1 MAPEVLQFERYDG
14 KVDMW
19 SVGVILFELLNGCPP
34 FPGRTNVQVL
44 KNINSST
51 CLPFDQLILSRLHPD
66 SVDMCSKLLSR
77 NPGLALYL
85 PQFHIFLLYPSPKLA
100 IYFASML
107 GPGFSTRLGFYL
119 VIPGY

>member
-1 MAPEVLQFERYDG
+1 MVALLFL
-14 KVDMW
+14 
-19 SVGVILFELLNGCPP
+19 VGLMFKYQ
-34 FPGRTNVQVL
+34 RTTFCHKNSFKFARSNSDKFFTFQVL
-44 KNINSST
+44 KNIKSST

-100 IYFASML
+100 IYVASLL

>member
-14 KVDMW
+14 NVDMW

-44 KNINSST
+44 KNIKSST

-66 SVDMCSKLLSR
+66 SVDMRSKLLSR
-77 NPGLALYL
+77 NPVHRLS
-85 PQFHIFLLYPSPKLA
+85 FHE
-100 IYFASML
+100 
-107 GPGFSTRLGFYL
+107 FYSHRFFK
-119 VIPGY
+119 VFEKS

>member
-77 NPGLALYL
+77 NPVVGKQY
-85 PQFHIFLLYPSPKLA
+85 
-100 IYFASML
+100 
-107 GPGFSTRLGFYL
+107 GRLSVLFKVKEEHERRG
-119 VIPGY
+119 